1 MIKRD
6 LLVGFGRTEDE
17 WVFKALSGLGQRCEI
32 DGSGVWVP
40 LSDVEDVE
48 GKLGYRMRQWERG
61 GLGFMC
67 AKAKLEGF
75 KIL

>member
-6 LLVGFGRTEDE
+6 LLVGFGRNEDE

-48 GKLGYRMRQWERG
+48 GEVR
-61 GLGFMC
+61 
-67 AKAKLEGF
+67 
-75 KIL
+75 I